1 MRPMLS
7 WLVGVATLA
16 LLSAC
21 GGGGGYGGSTTP
33 AATTPSVT
41 TTTSTTAT
49 VTAYAMTNLVVDSN
63 AAGNP
68 VHGAFADANLV
79 NAWGVAF
86 NPAAFVWVNDAGT
99 NKSTLYDGAGVPQSL
114 VVAIPPGS
122 AGAPTPTGIVY
133 NGGPA
138 FEVTQGG
145 ARGASL
151 FIFAGLGGTISGWSP
166 GVNPTN
172 AVTVVDDGATGAA
185 YTGLALAGNSLYAA
199 DFRHG
204 AVNVFDGAFAR
215 TTVAGAF
222 VDPGLPAAYAPFSVQ
237 AIGNQVLIAYAQRD
251 TSGRAP
257 TTGAGL
263 GIVDAFTTGGTFVK
277 RLVDA
282 GGALD
287 APWGMAMAPPGFG
300 TFGGALLVANVG
312 DGRINAFDPTTGALL
327 GTLAQ
332 AGGAPIAIDG
342 LHGIA
347 FGNNLNG
354 QSATSLFF
362 AAGPGGGTHGLYGRI
377 DAQ

>member
-1 MRPMLS
+1 
-7 WLVGVATLA
+7 
-16 LLSAC
+16 
-21 GGGGGYGGSTTP
+21 
-33 AATTPSVT
+33 
-41 TTTSTTAT
+41 
-49 VTAYAMTNLVVDSN
+49 
-63 AAGNP
+63 
-68 VHGAFADANLV
+68 
-79 NAWGVAF
+79 
-86 NPAAFVWVNDAGT
+86 
-99 NKSTLYDGAGVPQSL
+99 
-114 VVAIPPGS
+114 
-122 AGAPTPTGIVY
+122 
-133 NGGPA
+133 
-138 FEVTQGG
+138 
-145 ARGASL
+145 
-151 FIFAGLGGTISGWSP
+151 
-166 GVNPTN
+166 
-172 AVTVVDDGATGAA
+172 
-185 YTGLALAGNSLYAA
+185 
-199 DFRHG
+199 
-204 AVNVFDGAFAR
+204 VNVFDGAFAR

-222 VDPGLPAAYAPFSVQ
+222 VDPGLPAGYAPFGVQ
-237 AIGNQVLIAYAQRD
+237 AIGNQVLVAYAQRD

-257 TTGAGL
+257 TIGAGL